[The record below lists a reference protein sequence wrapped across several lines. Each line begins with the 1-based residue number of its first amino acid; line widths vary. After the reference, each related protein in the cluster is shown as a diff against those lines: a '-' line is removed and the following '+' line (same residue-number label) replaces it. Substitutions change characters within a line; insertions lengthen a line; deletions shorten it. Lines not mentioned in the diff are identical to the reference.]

1 MTPETLGID
10 VFCFGL
16 TLWLGA
22 YLLSRDPSNP
32 RFLVTSLALVSVGLG
47 WGNEI
52 LEPVV
57 DLLRLW
63 LLLAV
68 SAGLVLLGLAA
79 ATISARN
86 QGEVLLPDLLR
97 SLDGS
102 LAVGI
107 LFGGQVLAAMLM
119 TGASFTMRLL
129 LLGTIAA
136 AIALVTFGDALQSLV
151 DTVAFPFLTR
161 VRKDR
166 AELRAAAAALPRA
179 NPAFDIQAID
189 DEKLARL
196 TRRALSRFGDLAHL
210 ASCPLIYVQVVDER
224 LAARRATDNPLER
237 AIELKEVLAES
248 IARLKPRG
256 QGDFGTSDEWR
267 YYNALYFPYVAGLKL
282 YSRRAGAINMDPTMR
297 QALAW
302 FRDHVPERT
311 LYNWQTM
318 AARLVASD
326 LRARSA
332 AIAGVKDG

>member
-1 MTPETLGID
+1 MTPETLGLD
-10 VFCFGL
+10 VVCFGL

-32 RFLVTSLALVSVGLG
+32 RFLTNALALITVGLG
-47 WGNEI
+47 WVIEI
-52 LEPVV
+52 LESGTNLPLFWP
-57 DLLRLW
+57 LLVAS
-63 LLLAV
+63 AV
-68 SAGLVLLGLAA
+68 LFLLGLTVAA
-79 ATISARN
+79 ISARD
-86 QGEVLLPDLLR
+86 QGEMLLPDLLR

-102 LAVGI
+102 LAVGL
-107 LFGGQVLAAMLM
+107 LFGGQVLVAMLL
-119 TGASFTMRLL
+119 TSATLTMRLL

-136 AIALVTFGDALQSLV
+136 AVVLATFGDVLQSLV

-166 AELRAAAAALPRA
+166 ADLRAAATALPRA
-179 NPAFDIQAID
+179 NPTFDIQAID
-189 DEKLARL
+189 DDELARL
-196 TRRALSRFGDLAHL
+196 TRRALSHFGDLAHL
-210 ASCPLIYVQVVDER
+210 ASCPLIYVPVVDER
-224 LAARRATDNPLER
+224 LAARRAPDNSLER
-237 AIELKEVLAES
+237 AIELKDVLVES

-256 QGDFGTSDEWR
+256 QGEFGTSDEWR

-282 YSRRAGAINMDPTMR
+282 YSRRTGAINKDPTMR

-326 LRARSA
+326 LRARITVIVEA
-332 AIAGVKDG
+332 RDG